1 MAIHNGDFARHC
13 VNQSLFYG
21 VNPHFLLAVADSL
34 SGIKDDTVQ
43 DTNGKSRIGPFRL
56 LQSDWDSEMNDPLF
70 EESLRPDDINEPMLQ
85 CIFAAVQT
93 LHAQDELEKTL
104 KRFPSADE
112 LYAKWPSDPAFPG
125 TPLQASLNKTRAL
138 VQPAVEAALA
148 GMDEGPVV
156 GSIDLSLIPAGAK
169 RDNAAA
175 IINAFAA
182 AGYAKVH
189 QVAALAN
196 AMAESALNNNAVNNT
211 PPEHSVGLFQLN
223 INGGVG
229 SHHTEAELK
238 DPAKNINL
246 IIQKAKTVPD
256 FKAADDLHTAVAVFV
271 RKIEQPANQAGEI
284 IKRFAIARKFV
295 PS

>member
-1 MAIHNGDFARHC
+1 MPIHNGDFARQC
-13 VNQSLFYG
+13 VNQGLFYG
-21 VNPHFLLAVADSL
+21 VNPHYLLAIADFL
-34 SGIKDDTVQ
+34 SGIKDDTIS
-43 DTNGKSRIGPFRL
+43 DANGSLVGPFRL
-56 LQSDWDSEMNDPLF
+56 KQSIWDSKLADPLF
-70 EESLRPDDINEPMLQ
+70 EDSLRPEDVNQPMMQ
-85 CIFAAVQT
+85 CMFAAVQT
-93 LHAQDELEKTL
+93 LHAQDALVASL
-104 KRFPSADE
+104 KRFPSANE
-112 LYAKWPSDPAFPG
+112 LYARWPAEPALPSG
-125 TPLQASLNKTRAL
+125 SLQVSLDKARAL

-156 GSIDLSLIPAGAK
+156 GNIDLSSIAAGPK
-169 RDNAAA
+169 RDNATA
-175 IINAFAA
+175 IVGAFAA

-196 AMAESALNNNAVNNT
+196 AVAESALNNNAVNNT

-238 DPAKNINL
+238 DPTKNINL

-284 IKRFAIARKFV
+284 IKRFAIAKKFV
-295 PS
+295 AT